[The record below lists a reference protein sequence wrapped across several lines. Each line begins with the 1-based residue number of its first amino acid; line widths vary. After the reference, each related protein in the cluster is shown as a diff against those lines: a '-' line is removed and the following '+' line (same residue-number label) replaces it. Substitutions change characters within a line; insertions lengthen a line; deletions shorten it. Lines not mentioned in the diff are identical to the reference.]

1 MMIDALRLI
10 GRTSIARFDLAQSI
24 VATTP
29 DDARDAKTTAL
40 AKIADVR
47 SHLELSVTVIDA
59 IDRRIALRPT
69 PPPPVTLQDLV
80 RSGRRRLAEERQRG
94 SRRWVEERTVAVNRL
109 QTVLERA

>member
-1 MMIDALRLI
+1 MIDALRLI
-10 GRTSIARFDLAQSI
+10 GRTSITRFDLAQSI

-40 AKIADVR
+40 SKIADVQSR
-47 SHLELSVTVIDA
+47 LSVSLTVIEA
-59 IDRRIALRPT
+59 IDERIRLRPV

-94 SRRWVEERTVAVNRL
+94 SRRWVEERTQAVERL
-109 QTVLERA
+109 KTVLER